1 MNITGNARC
10 SASVTIYRRTSS
22 SSSTECHNANN
33 DDGKTN

>member
-10 SASVTIYRRTSS
+10 SASVTRRTSS